1 METRLCDIRNLNSE
15 EALRGLKL
23 AGEILRGGGLVG
35 FPTETVYGL
44 GANAFDAEAVASIFA
59 AKGRPGDNPLIVHV
73 ASLQQARELVEFTP
87 LAEKLAER
95 YWPGPL
101 TLVLDSRGLV
111 PASVS
116 AGLSTLAVR
125 LPSHPG
131 ALAMLRAAE
140 RPIAAPSAN
149 LSGRPSPTLA
159 SHVLEDMQGRVP
171 LILDGGAVEIG
182 LESTV
187 VDARGECP
195 ILLRPGKITQEE
207 LRLLCGDC
215 PAAGQADCARPASPG
230 MKYRHYAPQG
240 QLFLVK
246 TWREAEALRL
256 QLLQEGLPL
265 PLLLLSD
272 ESAGEL
278 QQRGVPEEQIISL
291 GSEARPEEFAHN
303 LFAALREADHRA
315 ASHIIGQSIPAIG
328 LGAAVMNRYT
338 KAASKK

>member
-1 METRLCDIRNLNSE
+1 
-15 EALRGLKL
+15 
-23 AGEILRGGGLVG
+23 
-35 FPTETVYGL
+35 
-44 GANAFDAEAVASIFA
+44 
-59 AKGRPGDNPLIVHV
+59 
-73 ASLQQARELVEFTP
+73 VEFTP
-87 LAEKLAER
+87 LAEKLAEC

-101 TLVLDSRGLV
+101 TMVLDSRGLV

-125 LPSHPG
+125 FPSHPG

-159 SHVLEDMQGRVP
+159 GHVLEDLQGRIP
-171 LILDGGAVEIG
+171 LILDGGPVEIG

-187 VDARGECP
+187 VDARGEYP
-195 ILLRPGKITQEE
+195 ILLRPGKVTQDA
-207 LRLLCGDC
+207 LKLLCGDC

-246 TWREAEALRL
+246 NWREAEALRHS
-256 QLLQEGLPL
+256 LLQEEAPQ
-265 PLLLLSD
+265 PLLLLSE
-272 ESAGEL
+272 ESSREL
-278 QQRGVPEEQIISL
+278 QRRGVPETQIISL
-291 GSEARPEEFAHN
+291 GSEEEPADFAHN
-303 LFAALREADHRA
+303 LFAALREAEHRGA
-315 ASHIIGQSIPAIG
+315 GYIIGQSIPAIG